1 MSETD
6 SAPGS
11 GSFVEMLSTDAL
23 FSSVGEADLFVLAT
37 RSKIRYLEPGEAIVV
52 EGEPAESLFLL
63 AEGSVEIVRQGEG
76 ETVHVLERLTAP
88 THFGESALVGGTR
101 MATVRAV
108 DRVMVAEVSVDDF
121 RAVARERPGFAD
133 VLFQVMQSS
142 ADHLRRASDRAVEQ
156 LDRALAESRERMRIG
171 RFLLLIIGGM
181 TAVTTIV
188 RIVGSS
194 RDLGVPSTY
203 VTVPLILVITLA
215 TVVYLRSV
223 RMPLHVFG
231 LTGRNAPRF
240 ALEGAVLTLPI
251 LLATLAYKA
260 WLIQGTELPLIQAL
274 DPASPPRPL
283 WLIGAYAVFVPF
295 QELLIRGVGQG
306 LLRSFL
312 TSPRAGIEANVGAN
326 AIFLSAH
333 LYISIQMSVV
343 AFICGLYWGWMFER
357 QRSLVGA
364 SVSHLLVGLFAL
376 QFVGLPG
383 VAG

>member
-1 MSETD
+1 MTEAEHEHGS
-6 SAPGS
+6 SA
-11 GSFVEMLSTDAL
+11 FLELLSTDVL

-37 RSKIRYLEPGEAIVV
+37 RSKVRYFDEGEAIVT
-52 EGEPAESLFLL
+52 EGEEARSLFLL
-63 AEGSVEIVRQGEG
+63 VEGEVEIVRRGEG
-76 ETVHVLERLTAP
+76 DTVHVLERLSAP
-88 THFGESALVGGTR
+88 THFGESALVGGAR

-108 DRVMVAEVSVDDF
+108 DPVMVAEVSVEDF
-121 RAVARERPGFAD
+121 MAVARERPGFAD

-188 RIVGSS
+188 RIVGSR

-203 VTVPLILVITLA
+203 FTVPLILVITLA

-231 LTGRNAPRF
+231 LTRRDAPRF
-240 ALEGAVLTLPI
+240 ALEGAVLTLP
-251 LLATLAYKA
+251 LLIGTLLYKA

-274 DPASPPRPL
+274 DPASPPKPL
-283 WLIGAYAVFVPF
+283 WLLAVYAVFVPF

-312 TSPRAGIEANVGAN
+312 TSPRAAVEANVGAN

-333 LYISIQMSVV
+333 LYISVQMSVV
-343 AFICGLYWGWMFER
+343 AFLCGLYWGWMFER

-364 SVSHLLVGLFAL
+364 SVSHLLVGVFAL
-376 QFVGLPG
+376 HFVGLPG